1 MRLCAGQVA
10 KLNAQ
15 KIELVDKLAKATNE
29 NMCADPSLPLP
40 SLCCAVLCCAVL
52 CCAVLCC
59 AVLCCAVLCCAV
71 CRLRLPHW

>member
-52 CCAVLCC
+52 CCVSLAPAALVS
-59 AVLCCAVLCCAV
+59 AGVAEIFTK
-71 CRLRLPHW
+71 R